1 MIEII
6 PNWHPVFVHFTIG
19 LLFTSILLFVVA
31 QILPDK
37 LILRDQLQM
46 VAHWNL
52 WIGYAMALITAVF
65 GWVAYNSVTHDAP
78 SHEAMTLHRNW
89 ALLTLGIFLP
99 VVIWSAVSFH
109 QINNPTW
116 VFVLVLL
123 IPALFL
129 ARTGWLGAEAVYRYG
144 LGVLSLPQSE
154 GKDHVHRGAVMSE
167 EMDHSGSK
175 GQKHDHNH

>member
-19 LLFTSILLFVVA
+19 LLFTSTLLFVVA

-99 VVIWSAVSFH
+99 VVIWSAVH
-109 QINNPTW
+109 GY
-116 VFVLVLL
+116 
-123 IPALFL
+123 LF
-129 ARTGWLGAEAVYRYG
+129 WYF
-144 LGVLSLPQSE
+144 
-154 GKDHVHRGAVMSE
+154 
-167 EMDHSGSK
+167 
-175 GQKHDHNH
+175 

>member
-154 GKDHVHRGAVMSE
+154 GKDPFMGVLL
-167 EMDHSGSK
+167 
-175 GQKHDHNH
+175 